1 MSFSQDGSRLLV
13 GSSYESTDYVAVYE
27 WQSGSSTWTRIGD
40 KIPRLVYI
48 NRASLS
54 GDGNVVALGDY
65 DSTESGTIWTARV
78 FHYSGGSWQQVGS
91 NIVWPSSESPQSSK
105 VSISSDGK
113 VLAVGARD
121 SSDASG
127 VNATKSGRVRIY
139 QWPSNDLAASDTWTQ
154 MGETIEAWKTS
165 EGWSGSEMEP
175 FSRTVYMDAGTL
187 SGDGTSVVVFRDN
200 NDVGDGYVYE
210 WKSSTWSLV
219 GDVIYLGGE
228 ASLSNDGNV
237 VAGAYERI
245 YKESGSG
252 AWSRLGSAGWVPR
265 YQVSLSS
272 DGTRVA
278 SGNPWESI
286 SDNSNVGLV
295 EIQEWDSDAE
305 EWMTMVQ
312 ITGVAAN
319 DYVGWMVSLS
329 GDGSRLAVYSKG
341 AKHTRVFE
349 IGTTCDTSAAP
360 PNAAVGNCPSTLAF
374 GSSCQPECIQN
385 STADNPTSTC
395 VSGYLKN
402 ATCVNNCE
410 VSAPANGGMG
420 NCGDFLADGASCQ
433 PECDP
438 GYATSGSTRCNSGYL
453 SSVAYC
459 YTTSCY
465 VFAPANGGMGDCGDV
480 LADGAS
486 CQPECDPGYAT
497 TGSTTCNSGYL
508 DDAYCAKP
516 CDVLS
521 APANGGK
528 GDCGDILVSSSY
540 WNDASCTPTC
550 DDGYVLKGGA
560 QRRHATAPVSSMRP
574 SAGRGT
580 PGETR
585 NSARN
590 GRITCSAITSR
601 RNLIVTRRQAACGTR
616 TMVGPGD
623 ASIPMTSSMP

>member
-1 MSFSQDGSRLLV
+1 
-13 GSSYESTDYVAVYE
+13 
-27 WQSGSSTWTRIGD
+27 
-40 KIPRLVYI
+40 
-48 NRASLS
+48 
-54 GDGNVVALGDY
+54 
-65 DSTESGTIWTARV
+65 
-78 FHYSGGSWQQVGS
+78 
-91 NIVWPSSESPQSSK
+91 
-105 VSISSDGK
+105 
-113 VLAVGARD
+113 
-121 SSDASG
+121 
-127 VNATKSGRVRIY
+127 
-139 QWPSNDLAASDTWTQ
+139 
-154 MGETIEAWKTS
+154 
-165 EGWSGSEMEP
+165 MEP
-175 FSRTVYMDAGTL
+175 FSYTVYMDTGTL
-187 SGDGTSVVVFRDN
+187 SGDGNRVVVFRDN
-200 NDVGDGYVYE
+200 NDVSYGYVYE

-219 GDVIYLGGE
+219 GDAIYLGGD

-237 VAGAYERI
+237 VAGAYEQI

-252 AWSRLGSAGWVPR
+252 AWSRLGSADWDPR

-278 SGNPWESI
+278 SGYYG
-286 SDNSNVGLV
+286 DNSNVGLV

-312 ITGVAAN
+312 ITGVAA
-319 DYVGWMVSLS
+319 DDRAGWTVSLS
-329 GDGSRLAVYSKG
+329 GDGSRVAVYSEG

-433 PECDP
+433 LECDP
-438 GYATSGSTRCNSGYL
+438 GYATSSGSTRCNSGYL
-453 SSVAYC
+453 SSIAYC
-459 YTTSCY
+459 YTTSCD

-497 TGSTTCNSGYL
+497 ASPTTCNSGWL
-508 DDAYCAKP
+508 DDAYCVKP
-516 CDVLS
+516 CDVSS

-528 GDCGDILVSSSY
+528 GDCGDVLVSSSY

-550 DDGYVLKGGA
+550 DDGYVLKGGVK
-560 QRRHATAPVSSMRP
+560 T
-574 SAGRGT
+574 T
-580 PGETR
+580 C
-585 NSARN
+585 NSTGFLDAAECRKRYSW
-590 GRITCSAITSR
+590 GDEKFCPKWEDACSAITSR
-601 RNLIVTRRQAACGTR
+601 RNLIVTRLTRREAACGTR
-616 TMVGPGD
+616 TTTLGPRFATTTMSRSALTRRRNLIVTRREAACGALMGPGV
-623 ASIPMTSSMP
+623 APTTMTTGMT